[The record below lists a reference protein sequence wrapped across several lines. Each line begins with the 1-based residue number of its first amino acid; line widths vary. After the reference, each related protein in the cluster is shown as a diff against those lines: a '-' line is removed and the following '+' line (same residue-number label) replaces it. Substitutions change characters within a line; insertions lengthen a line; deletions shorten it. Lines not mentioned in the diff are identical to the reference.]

1 MGKYSFKSHSILPR
15 PVFIKNSSVR
25 YTVQKKKR
33 EIKKKSVIQGKIT
46 GNPLMSN
53 TVLKYIA
60 SFPRGKTTMGGN

>member
-25 YTVQKKKR
+25 YTVQKKAWD
-33 EIKKKSVIQGKIT
+33 KKKASYKGKLP